1 MYKKITYILLFI
13 FLVSCADS
21 FDSVK
26 RGLTGAKR
34 NSADEFLVKKK
45 DPLILPPDFENLPT
59 PSEGDILLE
68 EDSIF
73 QNILEDEEKEDSSG
87 SKSVESSI
95 LKKNQSK

>member
-1 MYKKITYILLFI
+1 MYKKATYILLFI

-34 NSADEFLVKKK
+34 NSTDEFLVKKK
-45 DPLILPPDFENLPT
+45 DPLILPPDFENLPI
-59 PSEGDILLE
+59 PNEGDVLLE

-73 QNILEDEEKEDSSG
+73 QNVLEEEIEDSSG
-87 SKSVESSI
+87 AKSVESSI
-95 LKKNQSK
+95 LKKIQSK